1 MLIDQQR
8 VLEVML
14 DVYHSFLLH
23 TIRKFAYVER
33 LSLDKDDASNNFKF
47 ISSKGHKTV
56 EMRTPQS
63 HNSKVK
69 YCQSSGS
76 TLLFLIFSE
85 YFNELTHFVSIE
97 QKVHRSK
104 LKSLDLYHD

>member
-14 DVYHSFLLH
+14 DVYLSFLLH

-56 EMRTPQS
+56 EMRTPHS

-76 TLLFLIFSE
+76 TLLFLIFFRIFQRVDSFCIHRAE
-85 YFNELTHFVSIE
+85 SSSFKIE
-97 QKVHRSK
+97 
-104 LKSLDLYHD
+104 KS